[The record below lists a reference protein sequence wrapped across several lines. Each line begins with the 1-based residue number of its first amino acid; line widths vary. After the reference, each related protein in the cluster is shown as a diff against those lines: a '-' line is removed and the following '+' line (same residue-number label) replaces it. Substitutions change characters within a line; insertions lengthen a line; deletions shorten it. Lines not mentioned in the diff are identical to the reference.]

1 MPTPE
6 SAEDPLHT
14 PTLRSRTSP
23 NGRMTVAFDQL
34 ESPTHSSVVT
44 HLDALNHYG
53 VDNTYYGGIDS
64 AMARETLSI
73 ESWGRTGLVTRAIHL
88 DICAIRNQPWAAA
101 AEPVTGDELE
111 AALAATGCTVEP
123 GDALLV
129 DMGRDRF
136 EAAGGRYTRIPETGP
151 EGRAGLGRSAAEW
164 LATQDISVVCWDF
177 LDAIGPGQPPASVH
191 LLIYAVGLALVDSC
205 DFALARQAL
214 GDADRHDGML
224 VVAPLRLP
232 GASASPVNPLL
243 VI

>member
-1 MPTPE
+1 M
-6 SAEDPLHT
+6 HT
-14 PTLRSRTSP
+14 PTLRSRTAP
-23 NGRMTVAFDQL
+23 NERMTVAFDQL
-34 ESPTHSSVVT
+34 DSPTHSSTMT
-44 HLDALNHYG
+44 HLDALSHYG
-53 VDNTYYGGIDS
+53 VDGTFYGGVDAS
-64 AMARETLSI
+64 DARTDLSI
-73 ESWGRTGLVTRAIHL
+73 ETWGPAGIVTRAIHL
-88 DICAIRNQPWAAA
+88 DICSLRGKPWVEAGQSVSG
-101 AEPVTGDELE
+101 EELD

-151 EGRAGLGRSAAEW
+151 QGRAGLGQSAAEW
-164 LATQDISVVCWDF
+164 LSVHDVSVVCWDF
-177 LDAIGPGQPPASVH
+177 LDAMGPTEPPAAVH

-205 DFALARQAL
+205 DFAQARQMLA
-214 GDADRHDGML
+214 DAGRHDGML